1 MDDYPAGDPIPEPSG
16 DIDIDGQ
23 YTTLMDYLSN
33 SNDMRKLAKSSF
45 QQALWSG
52 AAAMAGG
59 VFFGPVGGLVG
70 GITGSIVGFMKTPD
84 YDGMVLVL
92 CKLDEPQKKS
102 LMKKVGQ
109 VLIAAGAASQS
120 MTTQDAFR
128 DALLTYASSRE
139 VREGLW
145 NACLDTLHH

>member
-33 SNDMRKLAKSSF
+33 SNDMKKLAKSSF
-45 QQALWSG
+45 QQAMWSG
-52 AAAMAGG
+52 AGAMTGALLL
-59 VFFGPVGGLVG
+59 GPVGGLVG

-84 YDGMVLVL
+84 YDGIVLHL
-92 CKLDEPQKKS
+92 CKLDEPNKKA
-102 LMKKVGQ
+102 LMRKVGQ

-120 MTTQDAFR
+120 MNTQDAFR